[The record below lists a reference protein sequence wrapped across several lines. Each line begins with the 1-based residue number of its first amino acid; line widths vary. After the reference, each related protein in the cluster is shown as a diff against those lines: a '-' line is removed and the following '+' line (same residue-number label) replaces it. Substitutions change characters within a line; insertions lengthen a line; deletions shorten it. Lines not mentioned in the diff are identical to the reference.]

1 MELKKKSALIHGCE
15 GMKILNQNNLLSFSN
30 ILSIPHTFLLNCELN
45 VQWKKVERYLSM
57 LIIKY
62 KWNYTNIYNIYKCYI
77 QIALNSH
84 LLTNFCATNGP
95 TFFRVKYSKY
105 RLVSVENF
113 NWFFWQVRCRSRMSD
128 KHGTRDS
135 KISIIPIFFP

>member
-1 MELKKKSALIHGCE
+1 MVVRVWKFLIKTTC
-15 GMKILNQNNLLSFSN
+15 
-30 ILSIPHTFLLNCELN
+30 FLLETFCLYHIHFFSTVNWMYSN
-45 VQWKKVERYLSM
+45 WVKKVERYLSM

-62 KWNYTNIYNIYKCYI
+62 KWNYTNIYNINKYCI